1 MLHEIKNDFLAL
13 SKKGRNDW
21 RSLLLFVA
29 LLIALTAF
37 ASIVLDIIE
46 SPDFKDKEYEF
57 VWDIFIDGLGFA
69 IVLLGLIPGIKAI
82 HKRNFTTLNGPGPF
96 PKNEFLEG
104 IVVWGLLIVIGSF
117 FNQQKQWNYF
127 IENGLNGSLVLIV
140 PMMLLAIGIQ
150 SYTEEVVFRGYL
162 LQILSLRIKNVRLL
176 VFTISLLFGTLHAA
190 DGLTAILGITF
201 FSFLLSYIVLKR
213 TNLAFVAGVHLVH
226 NFLFVYV
233 LGERNPVETNDF
245 LKFDPIEVGL
255 FLIQILLLFVY
266 IRMKQ
271 QRKKRQPAVV
281 VR

>member
-37 ASIVLDIIE
+37 ASIVLDLIE

-213 TNLAFVAGVHLVH
+213 TNLAFIAGVHLVH

-271 QRKKRQPAVV
+271 QRKKR
-281 VR
+281 

>member
-29 LLIALTAF
+29 VLIALTAF

-233 LGERNPVETNDF
+233 LGERNPVETSDF